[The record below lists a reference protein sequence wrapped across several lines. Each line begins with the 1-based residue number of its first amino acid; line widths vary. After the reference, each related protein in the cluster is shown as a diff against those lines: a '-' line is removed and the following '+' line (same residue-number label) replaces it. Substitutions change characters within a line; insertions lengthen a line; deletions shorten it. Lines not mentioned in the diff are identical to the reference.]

1 MPYLNR
7 SMLGWTLGLRKL
19 VHPAVGAEG
28 DSTARASGGGG
39 V

>member
-1 MPYLNR
+1 MPYLNG

-19 VHPAVGAEG
+19 VRPAVGAEG
-28 DSTARASGGGG
+28 DATAGALGGG

>member
-1 MPYLNR
+1 MPYLNW
-7 SMLGWTLGLRKL
+7 SMVGWTLGLRKL

-28 DSTARASGGGG
+28 DRASGGG